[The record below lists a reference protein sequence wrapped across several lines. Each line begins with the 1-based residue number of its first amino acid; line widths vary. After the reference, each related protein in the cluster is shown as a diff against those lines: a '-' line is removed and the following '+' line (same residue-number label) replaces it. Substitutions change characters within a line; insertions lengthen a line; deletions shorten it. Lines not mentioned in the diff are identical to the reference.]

1 MASMGNVED
10 ISIASRILFICWP
23 LYGISGILIMLRLI
37 AKMKIHIPFALEDL
51 LVILAM
57 IFGICHISLNTWG
70 ISFGIGRHVVFLTES
85 QTAKA
90 LKAEFV
96 SQPFGV
102 ISPTLGRI
110 SFAVHLT
117 RLLGHSQNIRRF
129 LYFLIAQNALINF
142 LALILIF
149 FQCSN
154 ISYNWD
160 RVGHKDQCWSV
171 KTVAAIG
178 YFQGSSSSLTD
189 LALTILPVAMVL
201 NLHIQLHLKFL
212 LSFLLGVSL
221 FAFIAAVIRTYCTM
235 VDNKDPTFNTVNF
248 IVWCAVENCTVIITS
263 SIPFLR
269 PLFRPTP
276 KPYIEVKRHPNPVI
290 LRQKS
295 IEYRSSM
302 EILAGPET
310 RQVETEDK
318 EDKGSIFQ
326 VETHS
331 LA

>member
-1 MASMGNVED
+1 MELMGNVED
-10 ISIASRILFICWP
+10 ISI
-23 LYGISGILIMLRLI
+23 
-37 AKMKIHIPFALEDL
+37 
-51 LVILAM
+51 
-57 IFGICHISLNTWG
+57 
-70 ISFGIGRHVVFLTES
+70 
-85 QTAKA
+85 
-90 LKAEFV
+90 
-96 SQPFGV
+96 GV

-129 LYFLIAQNALINF
+129 LYFLIAQNALINL
-142 LALILIF
+142 LALILLF
-149 FQCSN
+149 FQCPN

-160 RVGHKDQCWSV
+160 RVGYKDQCWSV
-171 KTVAAIG
+171 KTEAAIG

-235 VDNKDPTFNTVNF
+235 GDNKDPTFNTVNF

-269 PLFRPTP
+269 PLFRPAP
-276 KPYIEVKRHPNPVI
+276 KPYIEVKRHPNPVV
-290 LRQKS
+290 LRHKS

-302 EILAGPET
+302 EILAGSEN
-310 RQVETEDK
+310 RQVEIDDK

-331 LA
+331 LV